1 MFNLIKKEL
10 YYFLYSYS
18 IYFIMILFLLSNSLF
33 VWVINNENNI
43 LNNDFA
49 SLNMFFDLTP
59 LMLLIFIPTITMNLF
74 SSEFESGNIE
84 NLLTQPIKVELI
96 VLSKY
101 LASLITCFLMI
112 LPTLTY
118 IVIIDKISLSG
129 INMGQVASS
138 YVGLIFVI
146 IVFTSFGV
154 LSSVITKSQINA
166 FLLSVLF
173 CFLFY
178 FGIELIKENINS
190 RELNIILS
198 FLSIETHYMSLR
210 NGVIFISDLIYFASL
225 SFIVIFLSIKSIKSY
240 VQN

>member
-1 MFNLIKKEL
+1 
-10 YYFLYSYS
+10 
-18 IYFIMILFLLSNSLF
+18 MILFLLSNSLF

-49 SLNMFFDLTP
+49 SLNMFFEITP

-84 NLLTQPIKVELI
+84 NLLTQPIKVEFI

-101 LASLITCFLMI
+101 LASLITCLLMI

-138 YVGLIFVI
+138 YIGLIFVI
-146 IVFTSFGV
+146 ISFTSFGV
-154 LSSVITKSQINA
+154 LSSVITKSQINS
-166 FLLSVLF
+166 FLLSLLF

-190 RELNIILS
+190 KEFNMILS

-210 NGVIFISDLIYFASL
+210 NGVIFASDIIYFISL
-225 SFIVIFLSIKSIKSY
+225 SCTVIFLSIKSIKSY